1 MSRKLTHLVYLAAML
16 ALAACQPQPSGKPTG
31 NVKIG
36 KPYEIAGKMYYP
48 EYDNNYDRVGTAS
61 WYGPGFHGKYTANGE
76 LYNQDDLTAAHP
88 TLPMPSM
95 VRVTNLQN
103 GKSAIIRVNDRGPFK
118 DNRIIDLSKASA
130 KRLGIHGL
138 AKVRVQFLQRESEEY
153 LTAIRSG
160 QNFDM
165 FAYNDK
171 PQEAKI
177 VETVQNSSY
186 DDTQGA
192 TEAAPVMS
200 VSSVETAPSAPLP
213 VQDDSVSQNAPA
225 NPQPVNLYSGDQQPV
240 DSGGGVVS
248 KAWAGDNVT
257 LPEPQDAS
265 PSAGQA
271 PQQAFNPP
279 PSDNAAFASGAYT
292 IQAGVFSTEENA
304 NKLVGRISSL
314 ANAHIENVD
323 VNGRSLWRVRV
334 GSFEDKQSA
343 EIILADVR
351 AAGVPDARVI
361 KK

>member
-1 MSRKLTHLVYLAAML
+1 MNRYAKHIIILSTLF
-16 ALAACQPQPSGKPTG
+16 ALAACQPSPSGKPTG

-48 EYDNNYDRVGTAS
+48 EFDQNYDRVGTAS

-76 LYNQDDLTAAHP
+76 LFDQEDLTAAHP
-88 TLPMPSM
+88 TLPMPSL
-95 VRVTNLQN
+95 VRVTNLQT

-138 AKVRVQFLQRESEEY
+138 AKVRVQFLHRESEEY

-171 PQEAKI
+171 PQEVKI

-186 DDTQGA
+186 DDTQGV

-200 VSSVETAPSAPLP
+200 VSSTETTPSQEEKVHDNLIHDKPITT
-213 VQDDSVSQNAPA
+213 
-225 NPQPVNLYSGDQQPV
+225 QPVELYQGEQQI
-240 DSGGGVVS
+240 SNSNVVS

-257 LPEPQDAS
+257 LPEPESVS
-265 PSAGQA
+265 PSAGQ
-271 PQQAFNPP
+271 PPKETFSPP
-279 PSDNAAFASGAYT
+279 PSTTTSGVYT
-292 IQAGVFSTEENA
+292 IQAGVFSTEDNA
-304 NKLVGRISSL
+304 KKLVGRISSL
-314 ANAHIENVD
+314 ASANIENVD

-334 GSFEDKQSA
+334 GSYDDKQSA
-343 EIILADVR
+343 NEILDKVR